1 MLNYYK
7 DEPRNPLSSNSKSF
21 KYKTSITEKTD
32 NVGDGDDG
40 YDLNKN
46 GKNETKIFVPLK
58 HLSNFWRRVEMS
70 LINCEIE
77 LILLWDKILF

>member
-1 MLNYYK
+1 MWNYYK

-21 KYKTSITEKTD
+21 KYKTSITGKTY

-40 YDLNKN
+40 YDVNKN

-58 HLSNFWRRVEMS
+58 HLSNFWRRIEMS

>member
-1 MLNYYK
+1 MWNYYK

-21 KYKTSITEKTD
+21 KYKTSITGKTY

-40 YDLNKN
+40 YNVNKN

-58 HLSNFWRRVEMS
+58 HLRNFWRRIEMS

>member
-21 KYKTSITEKTD
+21 KYKTSITEKTY

-40 YDLNKN
+40 YDVNKN

-58 HLSNFWRRVEMS
+58 HLSSFWRRVEMS

>member
-7 DEPRNPLSSNSKSF
+7 DEPRNPLSSN
-21 KYKTSITEKTD
+21 YKTSITEKTY

-40 YDLNKN
+40 YDVNKN